1 MGFFLEGLF
10 VVVVCYF
17 SSSSSLHV
25 TKFLFLGS
33 VTTGRANLTQC
44 TLQIS
49 RQSWYDFAGNVTR
62 RENPVQGSVNSLS
75 KSLSN
80 IPGVV
85 NIRNIFKIIQ
95 KISGV

>member
-1 MGFFLEGLF
+1 MVFLEGLF

-25 TKFLFLGS
+25 TKFLFLGP
-33 VTTGRANLTQC
+33 VTTVRANLTQC

>member
-1 MGFFLEGLF
+1 MFFLKGLF
-10 VVVVCYF
+10 VVVCYF

-25 TKFLFLGS
+25 TKFLFLGP
-33 VTTGRANLTQC
+33 VTTVRAK
-44 TLQIS
+44 
-49 RQSWYDFAGNVTR
+49 QSWYDFAGNVTQ